1 MLTHE
6 MTIAGLK
13 RALPICRVNDN
24 LYIGAFVIFGDCELT
39 MACATELLKKAPE
52 YDYLITA
59 ESKGI
64 PLAYEM
70 ARQHGDKKWLLA
82 RKGAKLYM
90 QNVVGVEV
98 KSITT
103 AAVQKLYLD
112 GADAALMKG
121 KRVLIVD
128 DVISTGESLHALEA
142 LVNQAGAHRPHL
154 PRKAAGVQR
163 EGRNHRVNQVNLGS
177 RKELDAV
184 SCSAAFVMQRAPLFS
199 RVYKMKIRRILPQKG
214 GMRMDYRTDL
224 AMERTVRPG
233 GMGAGVSVHT
243 QQQAGAEVTWV
254 RVSSEKAAER
264 LGKAQGLYWTLT
276 HPKLPHMLPEE
287 RMDIARE
294 VAQMLRMMLPPQ
306 GDVLVLGLGNR
317 RMTADALGDR
327 VVSGILVTRHMQE
340 EHLRSVCAVAPGVLG
355 ITGVET
361 AELALGLAE
370 RVKPSAVIVVDAL
383 AAMETAHIGT
393 TIQLTDTGIRP
404 GSGVGNHR
412 KGITAETMHVP
423 VIAVGIPLVVYASTI
438 VRDALADMMKRES
451 DDAQALAEQL
461 TSGYPRD
468 FVVTPRNIDELVAG
482 LADLLAL
489 AINSALQTNL
499 EMEELSHCLH

>member
-1 MLTHE
+1 
-6 MTIAGLK
+6 
-13 RALPICRVNDN
+13 
-24 LYIGAFVIFGDCELT
+24 
-39 MACATELLKKAPE
+39 
-52 YDYLITA
+52 
-59 ESKGI
+59 
-64 PLAYEM
+64 
-70 ARQHGDKKWLLA
+70 
-82 RKGAKLYM
+82 
-90 QNVVGVEV
+90 
-98 KSITT
+98 
-103 AAVQKLYLD
+103 
-112 GADAALMKG
+112 
-121 KRVLIVD
+121 
-128 DVISTGESLHALEA
+128 
-142 LVNQAGAHRPHL
+142 
-154 PRKAAGVQR
+154 
-163 EGRNHRVNQVNLGS
+163 
-177 RKELDAV
+177 
-184 SCSAAFVMQRAPLFS
+184 
-199 RVYKMKIRRILPQKG
+199 
-214 GMRMDYRTDL
+214 MDYRTDL

-233 GMGAGVSVHT
+233 GMGEGVSVHT

-340 EHLRSVCAVAPGVLG
+340 ERLRSVCAVAPGVLG

-383 AAMETAHIGT
+383 AAMETNHIGT

-412 KGITAETMHVP
+412 CPLSRDTLGVP
-423 VIAVGIPLVVYASTI
+423 VYAIGVPTVVDAATLTLDVLEEAGKSDVDPAALRGHET
-438 VRDALADMMKRES
+438 VMVTTRDI
-451 DDAQALAEQL
+451 DAQIRELARIV
-461 TSGYPRD
+461 GYG
-468 FVVTPRNIDELVAG
+468 ID
-482 LADLLAL
+482 LAL
-489 AINSALQTNL
+489 QPLSFS
-499 EMEELSHCLH
+499 ELCTLLG